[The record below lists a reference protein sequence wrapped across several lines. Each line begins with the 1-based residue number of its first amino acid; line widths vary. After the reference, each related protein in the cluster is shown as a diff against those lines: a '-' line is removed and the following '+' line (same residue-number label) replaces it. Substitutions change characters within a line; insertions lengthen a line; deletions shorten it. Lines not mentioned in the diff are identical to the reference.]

1 MLTEQP
7 QHISLIKV
15 QCPFPP
21 FKLRQ
26 RRVEVRKLP
35 LAAPRLLFAS
45 CARPRTVTRT
55 GGHYTDRRSRRSVSS
70 EARTPARTLARTHE
84 LSVMNSVCTHTVIHS
99 NILSCTHVFFFF
111 SLSDVSSTF
120 IIFLLISFSFS
131 CRDHF
136 FSFSFILR
144 EVRPPCFREVKR
156 FNSCI
161 SQTVIFVHCAITFQA
176 TSLFCLSSL
185 VHFWAEPRVFY
196 TVSIYNLAT
205 IGRRRSQQGIYN
217 DDAGHIGWPFV
228 YECLV
233 RRACSTLGTER
244 RPYTGRPRHISK
256 WSREGRI
263 CHVVTI

>member
-111 SLSDVSSTF
+111 FVIGCLLHF
-120 IIFLLISFSFS
+120 HYFPFNFLLLFLPGPFFFFFFYPSRGPAAVFS
-131 CRDHF
+131 
-136 FSFSFILR
+136 
-144 EVRPPCFREVKR
+144 
-156 FNSCI
+156 
-161 SQTVIFVHCAITFQA
+161 
-176 TSLFCLSSL
+176 
-185 VHFWAEPRVFY
+185 
-196 TVSIYNLAT
+196 
-205 IGRRRSQQGIYN
+205 
-217 DDAGHIGWPFV
+217 
-228 YECLV
+228 
-233 RRACSTLGTER
+233 
-244 RPYTGRPRHISK
+244 
-256 WSREGRI
+256 
-263 CHVVTI
+263 